1 MLAGVPGTS
10 RHGADSTRSK
20 YGFRCIRTIGVT
32 NHAIGIG
39 QPATP
44 LCTISED
51 VIAPQRW
58 ATVAGSS
65 YIALAKLF
73 AEGRS
78 INLASA
84 NDVSESTSIVFSGG
98 VSRTHGDASV
108 KFFKYLK
115 CWVRS
120 LAHIKSRYLLPLES
134 QKEWMLRTSR

>member
-1 MLAGVPGTS
+1 MLAGVPGSS
-10 RHGADSTRSK
+10 RHGADSTRSR

-51 VIAPQRW
+51 AIAPQSW

-65 YIALAKLF
+65 NIALAKLF
-73 AEGRS
+73 GEGRS

-84 NDVSESTSIVFSGG
+84 NDGSESTFIVFSGG
-98 VSRTHGDASV
+98 GARSPGDASV

-115 CWVRS
+115 C
-120 LAHIKSRYLLPLES
+120 
-134 QKEWMLRTSR
+134 